1 MGCKLKITI
10 KGLALEARNRAVRSV
25 GFWIAYGSMGVL
37 EKNFQ
42 KLWKILEFF
51 WHGCCH
57 DAVGGVFCDATNQEL
72 FKALAPNVATG
83 QAPVWTAKSG
93 RHGNIL

>member
-1 MGCKLKITI
+1 MGCKLKIAI

-25 GFWIAYGSMGVL
+25 GFWIAYRSIGVL

-42 KLWKILEFF
+42 KLWKILELV

-57 DAVGGVFCDATNQEL
+57 GAVGSVFCDATNQEL
-72 FKALAPNVATG
+72 S
-83 QAPVWTAKSG
+83 KSSCA
-93 RHGNIL
+93 